1 MTFTDAFY
9 DAVFSNMMTI
19 CEAFI
24 NAQQVVNIN
33 NSAEQA
39 NIFKLLVT
47 DPTKELKKMCKHIS
61 MWNAKPVKGH

>member
-9 DAVFSNMMTI
+9 DAVFSNTMTI

-47 DPTKELKKMCKHIS
+47 DPT
-61 MWNAKPVKGH
+61 